1 MNDRELEARLRALYG
16 SRAPAEEVAPTEL
29 RSELVGITRGALPAA
44 RLGDSRAWTL
54 LAAAA
59 LLGAMLIGGAMM
71 AGSGFLRSTTAV
83 LPSNPPG
90 ATATPTPSSSAP
102 VPSDKPWP
110 TGPWDGSLAWPGTG
124 ASPAGLYVWDP
135 FSIYGWMHK
144 VPYGPPE
151 DDSVEL
157 KFRVTTD
164 PVEIE
169 ALAETIA
176 SLGDALD
183 LTHPIEVPSLA
194 AETWVDQSGAS
205 AVNGVAVEP
214 GAPGASLWKVTGTWM
229 MDVNGRV
236 IAIDVTT
243 YANTTPELVAEA
255 EAAIRSFRP
264 ERPDAAATPVPSGY
278 PYPLP
283 RFIFEL
289 TQGWDRG

>member
-1 MNDRELEARLRALYG
+1 MTDRELEDRLRALYRT
-16 SRAPAEEVAPTEL
+16 RAPAKDVAPLAL
-29 RSELVGITRGALPAA
+29 RSELVAITRGARPAA
-44 RLGDSRAWTL
+44 RLGGSRAWTV

-59 LLGAMLIGGAMM
+59 LLGAMLVGGALM

-90 ATATPTPSSSAP
+90 ATATPTPLSSAP

-110 TGPWDGSLAWPGTG
+110 TGPWDGTLAWPGTR

-135 FSIYGWMHK
+135 FGVGGWIHK
-144 VPYGPPE
+144 VPEGPPE

-176 SLGDALD
+176 SSGDALD

-194 AETWVDQSGAS
+194 AQTWVDESGAS
-205 AVNGVAVEP
+205 AVNGVAIEP
-214 GAPGASLWKVTGTWM
+214 GAQGASLWKVTGTWM

-255 EAAIRSFRP
+255 EAAIRSIRR
-264 ERPDAAATPVPSGY
+264 ERPDPAASPVPSGY